1 MVIAEHYPG
10 KNVEANNIM
19 YKTYHLNIFPNL
31 CMQFYNKSMEEEK
44 GQTIQAQGDYNCTLK
59 FSNIDIARCY

>member
-10 KNVEANNIM
+10 KNAEANNIM
-19 YKTYHLNIFPNL
+19 YKTYHLNIFPTL

-44 GQTIQAQGDYNCTLK
+44 GQKNSSTG
-59 FSNIDIARCY
+59 

>member
-10 KNVEANNIM
+10 KNAEANNIM
-19 YKTYHLNIFPNL
+19 YKTYHLNIFPTL

-44 GQTIQAQGDYNCTLK
+44 G
-59 FSNIDIARCY
+59 